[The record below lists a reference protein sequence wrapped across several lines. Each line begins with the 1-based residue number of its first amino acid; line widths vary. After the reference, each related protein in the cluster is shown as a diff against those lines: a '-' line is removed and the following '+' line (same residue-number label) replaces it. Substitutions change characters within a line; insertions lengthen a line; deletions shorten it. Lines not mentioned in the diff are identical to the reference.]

1 MIENTS
7 QRHPIEHLAGC
18 LDGNTSN
25 YIEGMER
32 TGQQQLLKSDLL
44 PANAGRVWSGEGGAM
59 LDISGWD
66 VLEQWGFQRGE
77 RVEGDPLFVRAT
89 LPEGWSRKGSE
100 HAMHSTIV
108 DDRGVERVSVFYKA
122 AFYDRRASMSV
133 ITDPGGNLG
142 STAIYSDAA
151 VALPDEWALLTTE
164 ERDGFRGALD
174 SYLRRAEEYPDIYED
189 RVPRVRS
196 LLALV
201 EAAA

>member
-7 QRHPIEHLAGC
+7 QRHPIEHLVGC
-18 LDGNTSN
+18 SDGNTSN

-32 TGQQQLLKSDLL
+32 SGQQQLLKSDLL
-44 PANAGRVWSGEGGAM
+44 PANAGRVWSGEGDGM

-66 VLEQWGFQRGE
+66 VLTQWGFQRGE
-77 RVEGDPLFVRAT
+77 RVEGDPLFVHTT
-89 LPEGWSRKGSE
+89 LPEGWARKGSD

-142 STAIYSDAA
+142 SNAIYGDAA
-151 VALPDEWALLTTE
+151 LALPDEWSVLTTE
-164 ERDGFRGALD
+164 ERAGFRGALD
-174 SYLRRAEEYPDIYED
+174 SYLRRAEEYPDIYGD
-189 RVPRVRS
+189 RVPRVRD
-196 LLALV
+196 LVALV

>member
-7 QRHPIEHLAGC
+7 QRHPIEHLVGC

-25 YIEGMER
+25 YIEGMEQS
-32 TGQQQLLKSDLL
+32 GQQQLLKSDLL
-44 PANAGRVWSGEGGAM
+44 PADAGRVWSGEGDGM
-59 LDISGWD
+59 LGINGWD

-77 RVEGDPLFVRAT
+77 SVEADPLFVCAT

-142 STAIYSDAA
+142 SNAIYGDAA
-151 VALPDEWALLTTE
+151 VALPDEWSVLTTE
-164 ERDGFRGALD
+164 EREGFRGALD
-174 SYLRRAEEYPDIYED
+174 SYLRRADEYPDIYGD
-189 RVPRVRS
+189 RVPRVRD
-196 LLALV
+196 LVALV

>member
-7 QRHPIEHLAGC
+7 KRHPIEHLAGC

-32 TGQQQLLKSDLL
+32 SGQQQLLKSDLL
-44 PANAGRVWSGEGGAM
+44 PADAGRVWSGEGDEL
-59 LDISGWD
+59 LDINGWD

-77 RVEGDPLFVRAT
+77 SVESDSLFVHAT

-108 DDRGVERVSVFYKA
+108 DDRGVERVNVFYKA
-122 AFYDRRASMSV
+122 AFYDRRASLTV

-142 STAIYSDAA
+142 SSAIYGDAA
-151 VALPDEWALLTTE
+151 VALPDEWSVLTAE
-164 ERDGFRGALD
+164 EREGFRGALD
-174 SYLRRAEEYPDIYED
+174 SYLRRAEEYPDIYKD
-189 RVPRVRS
+189 RVPRVRN
-196 LLALV
+196 LAALV

>member
-7 QRHPIEHLAGC
+7 QRHPIEHLVGC

-25 YIEGMER
+25 YIEGMEQS
-32 TGQQQLLKSDLL
+32 GQQQLLKSDLL
-44 PANAGRVWSGEGGAM
+44 PANAGRVWSGEGDGM
-59 LDISGWD
+59 LGINGWD

-77 RVEGDPLFVRAT
+77 SVEADPLFVHVT
-89 LPEGWSRKGSE
+89 LPQGWSRKGSE

-142 STAIYSDAA
+142 SNAIYGDAA
-151 VALPDEWALLTTE
+151 VALPDEWSVLTTE
-164 ERDGFRGALD
+164 EREGFRGALD
-174 SYLRRAEEYPDIYED
+174 SYLRRADECPDIYGD
-189 RVPRVRS
+189 RVPRVRD
-196 LLALV
+196 LVALV

>member
-7 QRHPIEHLAGC
+7 QRHPIEHPVGC

-25 YIEGMER
+25 YIEGMEQS
-32 TGQQQLLKSDLL
+32 GQQQFLKSDLL
-44 PANAGRVWSGEGGAM
+44 PANAGRVWSGEGDGM
-59 LDISGWD
+59 LGINGWD

-77 RVEGDPLFVRAT
+77 SVEADPLFVHAT
-89 LPEGWSRKGSE
+89 LPQGWSRKGSE

-142 STAIYSDAA
+142 SNAIYGDAA
-151 VALPDEWALLTTE
+151 VALPDEWSVLTTE
-164 ERDGFRGALD
+164 EREGFRGALD
-174 SYLRRAEEYPDIYED
+174 SYLRRADEYPDIYGD
-189 RVPRVRS
+189 RVPRVRD
-196 LLALV
+196 LVALV